1 MIAEKAVEW
10 ILAPMDGVT
19 DFPYRN
25 AWMETFQSYSC
36 MHKAVSPFVTLVP
49 GGKVRSSHLRD
60 LFPANNKMEIEP
72 QILGNEEDWFLPMAE
87 ALRDLGY
94 ASVNWNLG
102 CPVRQ
107 VAHKQ
112 RGSGLLPYPER
123 IASFLDRVLPASPL
137 ALSVKIRLGYRSA
150 REIYPVMEVLNSY
163 PLKYVAIHP
172 RIGVQL
178 YGGQADWDGLESIL
192 PLMKHPCVYSGD
204 IDSVGRAECFQRR
217 FPGIR
222 EIMLGRGVIA
232 DPFLPCRLVGISF
245 SAEDEK
251 LLFRCF
257 VRALLRQYRRAGLP
271 EQTVLQRQKL
281 FWSKFAGTFVPEG
294 AFEQIKRLS
303 SVQEYVRVCGALLGC
318 DLESAIDEIPKT

>member
-1 MIAEKAVEW
+1 MYLWQGVGRYYPVMTEEQRIKELRQRLNYCNYRYYIENDPVVSDFEFDTMLRELQDLEAAHPELADPNSPTVRVGSDVSAE
-10 ILAPMDGVT
+10 
-19 DFPYRN
+19 F
-25 AWMETFQSYSC
+25 
-36 MHKAVSPFVTLVP
+36 
-49 GGKVRSSHLRD
+49 
-60 LFPANNKMEIEP
+60 
-72 QILGNEEDWFLPMAE
+72 
-87 ALRDLGY
+87 
-94 ASVNWNLG
+94 
-102 CPVRQ
+102 RQ

-204 IDSVGRAECFQRR
+204 IDSVGRAECFRRR

-232 DPFLPCRLVGISF
+232 DPFLPCRLAGISF